1 MLGKWLET
9 LKEIAPSVK
18 RIALVFNPQVAP
30 YYSTFLR
37 DFEGA
42 AAMLVAELSA
52 TPVHD
57 EAEIEAAASAFARE
71 PGAGLI
77 VAPDPFMN
85 THRAVVIALAERH
98 RLPVIYGNQSFVR
111 DGGLISY
118 GTDTLEIVRRS
129 ASYVDRVLRAERPGK
144 LPVQAPTKYE
154 LLINLKTAEV
164 LGLAVPMALRGAPI
178 R

>member
-42 AAMLVAELSA
+42 AATLVAELSA

-77 VAPDPFMN
+77 VAPDPFMK
-85 THRAVVIALAERH
+85 HIA
-98 RLPVIYGNQSFVR
+98 RL
-111 DGGLISY
+111 
-118 GTDTLEIVRRS
+118 
-129 ASYVDRVLRAERPGK
+129 
-144 LPVQAPTKYE
+144 
-154 LLINLKTAEV
+154 
-164 LGLAVPMALRGAPI
+164 
-178 R
+178 